1 MPSSTSSSKERN
13 WRSRKLWFSAFAVG
27 VLYLGAR
34 NAADSDGF
42 RAVYEAFVGGVVT
55 ITGLLLAG
63 NVTAKW
69 LGPKSAPETKSK
81 KSAAPEE
88 SPE

>member
-1 MPSSTSSSKERN
+1 MASSSNHN
-13 WRSRKLWFSAFAVG
+13 WRSRKLWFSAFAIG
-27 VLYLGAR
+27 MLYLGAR
-34 NAADSDGF
+34 DAADSDGF

-55 ITGLLLAG
+55 VTGLLLAG

-69 LGPKSAPETKSK
+69 LGPKSAPDATAK
-81 KSAAPEE
+81 KTATSEE

>member
-1 MPSSTSSSKERN
+1 MPSSSNHN
-13 WRSRKLWFSAFAVG
+13 WRSRKLWFSVFAIG

-34 NAADSDGF
+34 DAAVSDGF

-55 ITGLLLAG
+55 VTGLLLAG

-69 LGPKSAPETKSK
+69 LGPKSAPDTTAK
-81 KSAAPEE
+81 KSANAEETPE
-88 SPE
+88 

>member
-1 MPSSTSSSKERN
+1 MDSSSNAHN
-13 WRSRKLWFSAFAVG
+13 WRSRKLWFSGFAIG

-34 NAADSDGF
+34 DAADSDGF

-55 ITGLLLAG
+55 VTGLLLAG

-69 LGPKSAPETKSK
+69 LGPKSAPEAKSK
-81 KSAAPEE
+81 KTATSEE
-88 SPE
+88 SPQ